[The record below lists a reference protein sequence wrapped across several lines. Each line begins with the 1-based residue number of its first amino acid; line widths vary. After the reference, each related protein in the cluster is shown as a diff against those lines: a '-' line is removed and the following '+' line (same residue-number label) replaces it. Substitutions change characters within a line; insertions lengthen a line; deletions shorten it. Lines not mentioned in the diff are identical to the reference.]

1 MIYANSLLRV
11 ARHDV
16 VDYNR
21 VQAVDI
27 RLHGEL
33 VEVPSVVNINSADQR
48 AVFGVMSVH
57 DFYSRPRGHIKKFDI
72 LLNIAI

>member
-1 MIYANSLLRV
+1 M
-11 ARHDV
+11 
-16 VDYNR
+16 
-21 VQAVDI
+21 DI